1 LRERDAQAHPRCLG
15 IKVERL
21 GRETMEKNEMW
32 YMCHMYQWNSG
43 SLCQFGAGRRRN
55 VEGTVMTLTRAISSL
70 PVFVAAVTS

>member
-1 LRERDAQAHPRCLG
+1 LG